1 MKLFSVLLV
10 VLLTLGVH
18 SLEELVRNNQEII
31 AAGRLFRIGTPVKTF
46 MDQHGYDAYR

>member
-1 MKLFSVLLV
+1 MKLFLLLLVLLAC
-10 VLLTLGVH
+10 GVY
-18 SLEELVRNNQEII
+18 SLEEVVRNNQEII